1 MVTATHGGT
10 GAGEAAQ
17 SENACPSCVSLGS
30 SPELPKAKGKHP
42 QTQSNLLRGRSAGF
56 PGCMCC
62 ELCITTGKL
71 QNSWGVCGTCVA
83 WIH

>member
-17 SENACPSCVSLGS
+17 SENACPSSVSLGS

-42 QTQSNLLRGRSAGF
+42 QTQT
-56 PGCMCC
+56 
-62 ELCITTGKL
+62 E
-71 QNSWGVCGTCVA
+71 
-83 WIH
+83 